1 MTNGNALW
9 LLVQVHGLP
18 QHDEGKEGGTEHG
31 GLLGLAVV
39 VPKLRAVHGDASSVR
54 RVWQR
59 RCFVA
64 PWIGKNPIFSLLNT
78 AIYLMPIFGGRMS
91 FTNWV

>member
-54 RVWQR
+54 RV
-59 RCFVA
+59 
-64 PWIGKNPIFSLLNT
+64 
-78 AIYLMPIFGGRMS
+78 
-91 FTNWV
+91 